1 MGQDAREP
9 RAGAELLSRRR
20 LLLGRGADAQRQSVA
35 SVGPA
40 CFMARGIACRL
51 CEDTCD
57 TGAFRF
63 RPLLGGRAE
72 VTVEE
77 SRCTACGDCLD
88 ICPADAITLTAASR
102 PAEPANS
109 PPESG
114 HG

>member
-9 RAGAELLSRRR
+9 KAGAELLSRRR
-20 LLLGRGADAQRQSVA
+20 LLLGRAADAPREDVA
-35 SVGPA
+35 SVGSA

-88 ICPADAITLTAASR
+88 ICPAGAIALTAASR
-102 PAEPANS
+102 PAEPAHA
-109 PPESG
+109 PAEGG